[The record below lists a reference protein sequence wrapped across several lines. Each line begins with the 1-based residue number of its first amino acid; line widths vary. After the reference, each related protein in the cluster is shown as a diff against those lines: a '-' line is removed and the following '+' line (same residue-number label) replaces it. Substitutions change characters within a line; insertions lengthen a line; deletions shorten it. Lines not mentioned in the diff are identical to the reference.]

1 MNLDLQK
8 VLPAEAFETE
18 QNEGDYIGKDGLL
31 YCGVCRTKKQTRL
44 PASDFTGGREMI
56 VPCICKCKV
65 EENKRKEEEE
75 KKRQEM
81 QRLER
86 LKASSLMDAKLKAAR
101 LDGYQVDGDNQK
113 IYNLAGNYVKR
124 FDEMDEKRQGLLF
137 WGTVGTGKSY
147 TAACIANEL
156 LNQMIPVVMTS
167 FVKILQNIQGNPD
180 EEERIMAGLNT
191 TKLLIIDEFPYACKV
206 NESIPSILQVLWD
219 EKLRHENVMIIL
231 CGSAMSF
238 IEKELL
244 AEKNPLYGR
253 TTGIYKMKPLPYT
266 DAIRF
271 FPNYSDEDKLLAYAI
286 LGGIPHYL
294 SQFDR
299 NLSLEQNVK
308 RNILRKGCA
317 LYNEVEFLLKQELR
331 ETAVYN
337 TIVEAIALGCN
348 SFSEILGKTQLEKS
362 KLSVYLKNLI
372 EISIVE
378 KEVLPQKVWVDCVNC
393 PKFPDC
399 DETAV
404 LLEI

>member
-44 PASDFTGGREMI
+44 PASDFTGGREII

-124 FDEMDEKRQGLLF
+124 FDEMYEKRQGLLF

-156 LNQMIPVVMTS
+156 LNQMIPVVMT
-167 FVKILQNIQGNPD
+167 
-180 EEERIMAGLNT
+180 
-191 TKLLIIDEFPYACKV
+191 
-206 NESIPSILQVLWD
+206 
-219 EKLRHENVMIIL
+219 
-231 CGSAMSF
+231 
-238 IEKELL
+238 
-244 AEKNPLYGR
+244 
-253 TTGIYKMKPLPYT
+253 
-266 DAIRF
+266 
-271 FPNYSDEDKLLAYAI
+271 
-286 LGGIPHYL
+286 
-294 SQFDR
+294 
-299 NLSLEQNVK
+299 
-308 RNILRKGCA
+308 
-317 LYNEVEFLLKQELR
+317 
-331 ETAVYN
+331 
-337 TIVEAIALGCN
+337 
-348 SFSEILGKTQLEKS
+348 
-362 KLSVYLKNLI
+362 
-372 EISIVE
+372 
-378 KEVLPQKVWVDCVNC
+378 
-393 PKFPDC
+393 
-399 DETAV
+399 
-404 LLEI
+404 